1 MYRFYPLRLHS
12 SNLELC
18 CTGNEQLNK
27 LKILCLHGFRQ
38 NASSFKGRTSA
49 LAKKLK
55 HIAELVFI
63 DAPHE
68 LSFVYQPIL
77 AQGSDIP
84 APPFVAAKRKF
95 AWLIVPNS
103 TSNAEQDW
111 KVADAPFDPHQ
122 YQKQNEGF
130 EESYAYLEN
139 AISQMGSFDGIL
151 GFSQGA
157 AMAVSFCRQQ
167 QKTFG
172 SPKFRFGLFC
182 SGYPAP
188 VGNFDNEPIKLPSLH
203 CFGNEEGHDRQI
215 GNRASIELASLFAQ
229 DCCSIVEHD
238 MGHIIPTRPPYIDQ
252 IKNFLSNFK

>member
-1 MYRFYPLRLHS
+1 
-12 SNLELC
+12 LEEC

-38 NASSFKGRTSA
+38 NTSSFKGRTSA

-77 AQGSDIP
+77 VQGSDIP
-84 APPFVAAKRKF
+84 SPPSVTAKRKF
-95 AWLIVPNS
+95 AWLIAPNS
-103 TSNAEQDW
+103 TSNAEQNW
-111 KVADAPFDPHQ
+111 KAADAPFDPLQ
-122 YQKQNEGF
+122 YQQQFEGF

-157 AMAVSFCRQQ
+157 AMAGSFCRQQ

-172 SPKFRFGLFC
+172 SPKFRFGVFC

-188 VGNFDNEPIKLPSLH
+188 VGDFDNEPINLPSLH
-203 CFGNEEGHDRQI
+203 CFGNGEGHDRQI
-215 GNRASIELASLFAQ
+215 ANRASIELASLFAQ

-252 IKNFLSNFK
+252 IKNFLSNFQ